1 MAPSFPHPGLPQ
13 HGLPMAG
20 RGDTIEKRLQ
30 AILAV
35 SAASLFFVFVSSMV
49 QMYENTLCH
58 QSTSLT
64 TIRTTFWRR
73 NKIRLHITPKNQ
85 QQQPLSW
92 PQSPYPLSDVEQ
104 NPGYQP
110 QMPHRHMT
118 QTAPATAGKCGAQ
131 R

>member
-49 QMYENTLCH
+49 QM
-58 QSTSLT
+58 
-64 TIRTTFWRR
+64 TTFWRR

-118 QTAPATAGKCGAQ
+118 QTAPATAVARTRTEAARSCC
-131 R
+131 